1 MTKDRHPPC
10 ADAPALSE
18 PGAIPCSMALKAF
31 RNLKTPVWVFDV
43 DHKRVAWANDAALEV
58 WQAKSEAELYARD
71 MGKDMSS
78 AVAQR
83 LNQYKEDFIRAGA
96 TFSEVWTL
104 YPNGEPRSSQM
115 LLSGIRMPDGR
126 MAICC
131 EAIQQVDHQPETARS
146 IDALLHTSVM
156 ITLAGFDGQ
165 VLYRNPAARASA
177 PDLGQ
182 TLQERFAEN
191 GTFETLVDAIN
202 NDGESRI
209 LAEALTAK
217 GPRWHEF
224 TARQCRDSVTGQSAL
239 LVSEVDITELKQA
252 ERRASY
258 LAEHDTLTRLANRA
272 TIVET
277 GKRWMLRRSKGAPRE
292 MALLFI
298 DLDRFKIINDTL
310 GHNIGDGVLVEAAR
324 RISSVVRRR
333 DVVGRLGG
341 DEFVVLLGAEEG
353 TEIIDT
359 IAARL
364 LKTLSAPMRVEQHEI
379 LLTASVGISHFPA
392 QAGSFEDLMK
402 NADIAMYSAKA
413 SGKNRFA
420 RYCPTMAD
428 AAREKLALE
437 VDLRHAVENG
447 ALEVHFQPRV
457 CVQSNR
463 IVGAEALVR
472 WCDPHRGMVS
482 PAVFIPI
489 AEEIGLIEE
498 IGKLVV
504 ARAVRQQVLWRAAG
518 YRLSMAINVSA
529 REFANAA
536 TVAEMIEL
544 VHENGGEPRDI
555 ELEITESLL
564 LSNDTT
570 THDILMNVSAC
581 GFSIAIDDF
590 GTGYSNLAYMQQYP
604 INCLKIDRSF
614 IKSLDTKSA
623 IAEMIIS
630 MCKLMKL
637 RIVAEGVE
645 TPEQLAWLKSRGCE
659 EYQGFLFAAALPA
672 AAFTARLEEEA
683 QPLHQRVQ
691 IAS

>member
-1 MTKDRHPPC
+1 MINAKTILC
-10 ADAPALSE
+10 ADAPALSG
-18 PGAIPCSMALKAF
+18 PGSVPCSMALKAF

-43 DHKRVAWANDAALEV
+43 DLKRVAWANDAALVV
-58 WQAKSEAELYARD
+58 WQATSEAELYARD

-78 AVAQR
+78 AVVQR

-115 LLSGIRMPDGR
+115 LLSGISLPDGR
-126 MAICC
+126 MGMCC
-131 EAIQQVDHQPETARS
+131 EAIQQVDHEPETARS

-156 ITLAGFDGQ
+156 ITLADFDGQ

-177 PDLGQ
+177 PYLSQ
-182 TLQERFAEN
+182 TLQDRFAEN
-191 GTFETLVDAIN
+191 GSFESLFEAIN
-202 NDGESRI
+202 RHGESRI
-209 LAEALTAK
+209 LAEALTSQ
-217 GPRWHEF
+217 GRRWHEI
-224 TARQCRDSVTGQSAL
+224 TARQCRDSVTGKAAL
-239 LVSEVDITELKQA
+239 LVSEVDITELKEA

-258 LAEHDTLTRLANRA
+258 LAEHDTLTQLANRA
-272 TIVET
+272 TIVAT
-277 GKRWMLRRSKGAPRE
+277 GKRWMLRRSSGGARE

-310 GHNIGDGVLVEAAR
+310 GHNIGDGVLIEAAR

-341 DEFVVLLGAEEG
+341 DEFVVLLGAETGKEV
-353 TEIIDT
+353 IDT
-359 IAARL
+359 IAARIV
-364 LKTLSAPMRVEQHEI
+364 KALSAPMRVEHHEI
-379 LLTASVGISHFPA
+379 LLTASVGISHFPE
-392 QAGSFEDLMK
+392 QGESFEDLMK

-420 RYCPTMAD
+420 CYCPTMSD

-437 VDLRHAVENG
+437 VDLRHAVETG

-457 CVQSNR
+457 CVHSNR

-472 WCDPHRGMVS
+472 WFDSRRGMVS
-482 PAVFIPI
+482 PAIFIPI
-489 AEEIGLIEE
+489 AEEIGLIES
-498 IGKLVV
+498 IGRLVV
-504 ARAVRQQVLWRAAG
+504 ARAVRQQVLWRSAG
-518 YRLSMAINVSA
+518 HRITMAINVSA
-529 REFANAA
+529 REFANATA
-536 TVAEMIEL
+536 VAGLIEL

-564 LSNDTT
+564 LSNNTT

-614 IKSLDTKSA
+614 IKCLDTKSA

-645 TPEQLAWLKSRGCE
+645 TPDQLAWLRSRGCE
-659 EYQGFLFAAALPA
+659 EYQGFLFSKALCA
-672 AAFTARLEEEA
+672 ENFSALLENEVRQFDIRDQLA
-683 QPLHQRVQ
+683 C
-691 IAS
+691 